1 MLDFNV
7 VFVLFFFLM
16 IRRPPRST
24 RTDTLFPY
32 TTLFRSAIG
41 AMRAALVP
49 GMTENAL
56 WSILNQVN
64 AARGGEWLETRLL
77 AAGPRSNP
85 WLHECRD
92 AVLLARDFV
101 SFDSDM
107 LRPYR
112 YSPDLYSPFLRGA
125 GRPRD
130 AQRRPHGPAGAR

>member
-64 AARGGEWLETRLL
+64 AARGGEWIETRLL

-85 WLHECRD
+85 WFHECGD
-92 AVLLARDFV
+92 AVIAAGDFV
-101 SFDSDM
+101 SFDTDM
-107 LRPYR
+107 IGPYG
-112 YSPDLYSPFLRGA
+112 YCADLSRRLLCGA
-125 GRPRD
+125 GRPHDPPRD
-130 AQRRPHGPAGAR
+130 RQRAV

>member
-64 AARGGEWLETRLL
+64 AARGGEWIETRLL

-85 WLHECRD
+85 WFHECGH
-92 AVLLARDFV
+92 AVIAAGDFV
-101 SFDSDM
+101 SLATAMDG
-107 LRPYR
+107 PYEIGIA
-112 YSPDLYSPFLRGA
+112 S
-125 GRPRD
+125 GR
-130 AQRRPHGPAGAR
+130 